1 MGQVNRLNTNII
13 FPLEVLSLEPVFHLP
28 TFFIGQNRASDSYFF
43 FEGSIP
49 AHCHPT
55 PQN

>member
-1 MGQVNRLNTNII
+1 MGQVNRLNANII
-13 FPLEVLSLEPVFHLP
+13 FPLEILSLEPVFHFL
-28 TFFIGQNRASDSYFF
+28 TFFIGQNRVSDSYFL
-43 FEGSIP
+43 FEGSIL

>member
-1 MGQVNRLNTNII
+1 MGQVNRLNANII
-13 FPLEVLSLEPVFHLP
+13 FPLEILSLEPVFHFF
-28 TFFIGQNRASDSYFF
+28 TFFIGQNRVSDSYFL
-43 FEGSIP
+43 FEGSIL

>member
-13 FPLEVLSLEPVFHLP
+13 FPLEVLSLEPVSHLL

>member
-13 FPLEVLSLEPVFHLP
+13 FPLEVLSLEPVFHRL
-28 TFFIGQNRASDSYFF
+28 TFFIGQNRAPDSYFF